1 MEYFM
6 NDHEKDFQT
15 AFNDA
20 YDQWFPQMWE
30 AHKDLKYYL
39 QDPWTEADRAYHREQ
54 NREVLN
60 FNIIWR
66 IVKMITG
73 YERRNRLSLKIG
85 PSEGS
90 DDMVTSQLTGIIMPM
105 MENSNGYEMM
115 SDSFE
120 LGACVA
126 GANLIEPYLDRQGNI
141 QFKRRAYN
149 KFLLDPGFTR
159 RDLSDCGY
167 IIIHEEGMLT
177 EDVKSLLPGKEAK
190 VTALA
195 KQEGGNEVL
204 PFSPYRGRGS
214 DEGKRCNYSEFWERT
229 TKKVRL
235 FANRGALGVKGI
247 KNKLNSNGGMQFEW
261 DGKDE
266 RILELLR
273 LYPAQ
278 LTSYDDYKETVT
290 YSAFV
295 NGKLVHSGKDPNKI
309 DDYPQV
315 FIAGNWVPEYDDF
328 AVKLQGQVRR
338 IRDPQREVSKRLSK
352 ILDIIDSQVATGMM
366 AEENTFVDKK
376 DIHETGQGK
385 GIWLKE
391 GALSNPAGPK
401 VQERQMGDIPAGLF
415 QLNHDLQSLINDI
428 ACVNDS
434 MFGTEELKQQMSGY
448 LMKLR
453 QGAGLVALQDL
464 FDNLRFSK
472 KQLGFKLVK
481 LVLANYSS
489 QKITRIINRQPT
501 GILAMEVKERT
512 LLAEEV
518 SKYDCTPQEGI
529 LTETQRQMFYTELM
543 NLKAANFNI
552 PEEVIL
558 EAFPTQF
565 PEKIKQALLQ
575 AAQQKKQM
583 LAQQASEKQVLERLR
598 SAKIAADFGRAAERQ
613 ANVEEHHADAAW
625 KKMKMAKEIEGI
637 GFDRLMTLLNL
648 VKDFEIASQKNR
660 KEAITRR

>member
-1 MEYFM
+1 M
-6 NDHEKDFQT
+6 NDKEKDFET
-15 AFNDA
+15 AFTDS
-20 YDQWFPQMWE
+20 YDQWFPQMSE
-30 AHKDLKYYL
+30 AHKDMKYCL
-39 QDPWTEADRAYHREQ
+39 DGPWTEADRAYLKEQ

-66 IVKMITG
+66 IIKMITG

-90 DDMVTSQLTGIIMPM
+90 DDMVTSQLTGIVMPL
-105 MENSNGYEMM
+105 MENDSGYEVM

-120 LGACVA
+120 FGACIA
-126 GANLIEPYLDRQGNI
+126 GANLVEPYFDRRGNI
-141 QFKRRAYN
+141 KFKRRPYN
-149 KFLLDPGFTR
+149 KFLLDPGFTK

-177 EDVKSLLPGKEAK
+177 SEVKGLLPGKE
-190 VTALA
+190 TLIDSLA
-195 KQEGGNEVL
+195 KQEGGNALL
-204 PFSPYRGRGS
+204 PFSAYRGRGK
-214 DEGKRCNYSEFWERT
+214 DEGKRCNYSEFWEQA
-229 TKKVRL
+229 TKKVKL
-235 FANRGALGVKGI
+235 FANRT
-247 KNKLNSNGGMQFEW
+247 GGMQFEW
-261 DGKDE
+261 DGKDG
-266 RILELLR
+266 RLLELLR
-273 LYPAQ
+273 MHPMQ

-295 NGKLVHSGKDPNKI
+295 NGKLAYEGPDPNKI
-309 DDYPQV
+309 DEYPQI

-338 IRDPQREVSKRLSK
+338 LRDPQREVSKRISK
-352 ILDIIDSQVATGMM
+352 ILDMIDSQVSTGRI
-366 AEENTFVDKK
+366 AIEGTLVDKD
-376 DIHETGQGK
+376 DIHAGGQGK
-385 GIWLKE
+385 GIWLKADGP
-391 GALSNPAGPK
+391 GADQPINERF
-401 VQERQMGDIPAGLF
+401 QEMKMGDIPAGLF

-481 LVLANYSS
+481 MAIANYSP
-489 QKITRIINRQPT
+489 QKISRIINQQPT
-501 GILAMEVKERT
+501 GILAMEVKERI
-512 LLAEEV
+512 LLADEV
-518 SKYDCTPQEGI
+518 AKYDCTPQEGI

-543 NLKAANFNI
+543 NLKAADFNI

-565 PEKIKQALLQ
+565 PEKMKQALIQ
-575 AAQQKKQM
+575 ASKQKQQMNAQMMKEKQM
-583 LAQQASEKQVLERLR
+583 LDKLR
-598 SAKIAADFGRAAERQ
+598 GAKIAADVGRAEERH
-613 ANVEEHHADAAW
+613 ANVDEHHADAALARV
-625 KKMKMAKEIEGI
+625 KLIKELQNMDT
-637 GFDRLMTLLNL
+637 DRIIQLQKLAT
-648 VKDFEIASQKNR
+648 DFELATQKNRIDAQKNR